1 MMRARPT
8 SAARAARG
16 ASVARARLLCGTGR
30 LRARSTH
37 AAQAPLGE
45 LRAATAPRTPQAA
58 VPRFPKKSRTA
69 QTSAQRALAFRA
81 HAFIQPP
88 VAMQLGARRGCRR
101 TDLGGLVA
109 LGQQDVLGLQVVVH
123 LRAQAHG
130 LRCPAWR
137 VKRAGKGPG
146 QVTPAL
152 VGGRLPWSAN
162 RPWQRRPVT
171 PRRQRKVSLA
181 TDWQRRLRRGGSAC
195 GRRRV
200 RAAGARRRAPRAR
213 SVESAGRAR
222 CRARRCGR
230 AATSSAGAPRRCP
243 ARCSAAR
250 CTGRRPARRTG
261 VHQGRAGQ
269 LHHTLARDSRAH
281 LKVIELPG
289 RRGA

>member
-45 LRAATAPRTPQAA
+45 LRAATAPRVPQAA
-58 VPRFPKKSRTA
+58 VSRFKKITHSPDECAARSSLACTRVHTASGGHAAGRAARLQAHRSWRSRSPWTA
-69 QTSAQRALAFRA
+69 
-81 HAFIQPP
+81 
-88 VAMQLGARRGCRR
+88 
-101 TDLGGLVA
+101 
-109 LGQQDVLGLQVVVH
+109 DVLGLQVVVH

-137 VKRAGKGPG
+137 VKRAGEGPG

-152 VGGRLPWSAN
+152 VGGRLPWSAI

-171 PRRQRKVSLA
+171 PRRQREVSLA

-195 GRRRV
+195 RRQGV

-213 SVESAGRAR
+213 SAGSAGRAR
-222 CRARRCGR
+222 CRAQRCGR

-250 CTGRRPARRTG
+250 CTGRRPARRAG
-261 VHQGRAGQ
+261 GHQGRAGH
-269 LHHTLARDSRAH
+269 LHHPLARDSRAH
-281 LKVIELPG
+281 LEVVELPG